1 MSKKFI
7 LSAVVIGAV
16 SAFSFGQTPRKSPTP
31 QSSPKLPVVTGN
43 EGRKYE
49 VQKTDS
55 LTLAAP
61 ASLETILIEA
71 EKQIENYG
79 LTFKD
84 LLATETK
91 TFARYDREGNAK
103 DQTTVESDFLVY
115 QSPKNEKVSSELRNV
130 VRVDGKAVPDSQ
142 ARSEKFLGE
151 LQKASTLESELE
163 KIQKEGARYDKTLE
177 VYGLTLFE
185 AGVLDSALR
194 PYFDFQMTGS
204 ENYDGREVYVVSY
217 QQTRKSPFV
226 TLNGSTPESQNNGFD
241 FKLDVPG
248 NLKKSDAFLRGKLWI
263 DKETY
268 QIRREQRELTV
279 QADEPLV
286 LLANDFVYQSSEY
299 GILVPKQIVVTT
311 NALKKIKDTDRYEA
325 VKETSLSFDYSK
337 FRKTETDVKILDDT
351 N

>member
-1 MSKKFI
+1 MNRKFI
-7 LSAVVIGAV
+7 LSVIAGGLF
-16 SAFSFGQTPRKSPTP
+16 SATLLGQTPTPTP
-31 QSSPKLPVVTGN
+31 QVQTTINSGGGSELPK
-43 EGRKYE
+43 GRDFKSIS
-49 VQKTDS
+49 KP
-55 LTLAAP
+55 AP
-61 ASLETILIEA
+61 QDLQTILTEA
-71 EKQIENYG
+71 EKQIQNYG

-91 TFARYDREGNAK
+91 TFARYDKEGNAK

-115 QSPKNEKVSSELRNV
+115 QSPRNENVASELRNV
-130 VRVDGKAVPDSQ
+130 VKVNGKPVPDSQ
-142 ARSEKFLGE
+142 SRSEKFLGE

-177 VYGLTLFE
+177 VYGLTLYE
-185 AGVLDSALR
+185 GGVLDAELR
-194 PYFDFQMTGS
+194 PFFDFQMAGS
-204 ENYDGREVYVVSY
+204 ETYDGSEVYVINY

-226 TLNGSTPESQNNGFD
+226 TLNGSTPESKSNGFD
-241 FKLDVPG
+241 FQLDVPG
-248 NLKKSDAFLRGKLWI
+248 SLKKSDPLLRGKLWI
-263 DKETY
+263 DKQTY

-279 QADEPLV
+279 QTDEPLV

-311 NALKKIKDTDRYEA
+311 NLLKRDKDTDRYQA
-325 VKETSLSFDYSK
+325 VKDSSLSFEYSK